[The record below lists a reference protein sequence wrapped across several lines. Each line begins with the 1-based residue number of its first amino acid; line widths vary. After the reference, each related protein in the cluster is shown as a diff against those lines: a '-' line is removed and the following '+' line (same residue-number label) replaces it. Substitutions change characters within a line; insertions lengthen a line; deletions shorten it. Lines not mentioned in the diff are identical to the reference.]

1 MVNRVL
7 SKYLIPVIL
16 VLAAM
21 LWFQHRRVVRLV
33 AERDSYEQNTTALL
47 SEVKRFQLDSATMA
61 LDVRGLKLT
70 VEEFKQFRRSD
81 VEKIRLMGV
90 KLQDLESAAR
100 HELTVDVPLDAEL
113 HDTIVIRD
121 SGSAIVQR
129 IDMKNAFIGMSGLIE
144 NDRLTGSLH
153 IPVTL
158 QQAIWIEYKRRW
170 IFWKK
175 AVAIHQIISS
185 NNPYVEIRYSEY
197 ITIRKH

>member
-1 MVNRVL
+1 
-7 SKYLIPVIL
+7 
-16 VLAAM
+16 M

-70 VEEFKQFRRSD
+70 LDEFKQFRRSD

-113 HDTIVIRD
+113 HDTIVLRD

-144 NDRLTGSLH
+144 NERLTGSLH

-175 AVAIHQIISS
+175 AVAIHQIITS